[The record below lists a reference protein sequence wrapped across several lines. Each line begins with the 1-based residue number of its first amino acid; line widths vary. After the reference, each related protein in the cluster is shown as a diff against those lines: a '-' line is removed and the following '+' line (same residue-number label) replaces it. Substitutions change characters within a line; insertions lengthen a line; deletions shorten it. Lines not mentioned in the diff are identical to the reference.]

1 MIIAASVLIG
11 LAIIAM
17 ALSLYS
23 ISRRGQG
30 EQIERRLADVRGQN
44 VDGLDVTIFRRHG
57 LSSIGILSKILSRL
71 HLANHIDTMLKR
83 AGLTMNVGT
92 FALLTMVAFGL
103 AWVLARATLHHTL
116 LALGIGAAGAVIPYI
131 IVTVKMNRR
140 MALFSEQFPDAIDMI
155 VNSLRAGFALNG
167 AIQMV
172 AEESP
177 EPVAS
182 EFRILFEEQK
192 LGLDIRQALVN
203 FSDRMNTT
211 DVPIFV
217 TAVLIQ
223 RDTGGNLAEVL
234 ENIAYVIRD
243 RYRILG
249 EVRTFTAQGR
259 LSGFILALLPIFM
272 AGILSILSPGYIE
285 GMVQDQ
291 LGSVLISVAVVLQVV
306 GFLWIQKIV
315 NIKI

>member
-1 MIIAASVLIG
+1 MIIAASVLIC
-11 LAIIAM
+11 LAIITL
-17 ALSLYS
+17 ALSLFS
-23 ISRRGQG
+23 ISRKGQG
-30 EQIERRLADVRGQN
+30 ETIERRLAELRGRPE
-44 VDGLDVTIFRRHG
+44 GLDVTIFRRHG
-57 LSSIGILSKILSRL
+57 LSSIGILARILSRL
-71 HLANHIDTMLKR
+71 HLANHLNGMLQR
-83 AGLTMNVGT
+83 AGLRMNVGT
-92 FALLTMVAFGL
+92 FALLTLVAFSV
-103 AWVLARATLHHTL
+103 AWFLARTTLHHPL
-116 LALGIGAAGAVIPYI
+116 LALAIGAGGAAIPYI
-131 IVTVKMNRR
+131 IVAVKVNRR

-155 VNSLRAGFALNG
+155 TNALRAGFALNG

-177 EPVAS
+177 EPVGT
-182 EFRILFEEQK
+182 EFKILYEEQK
-192 LGLDIRQALVN
+192 LGLDLKQALLN
-203 FSDRMNTT
+203 FGNRMDTT

-234 ENIAYVIRD
+234 DNIAYVIRD

-259 LSGFILALLPIFM
+259 LSGFILALLPVFM
-272 AGILSILSPGYIE
+272 AGVLSILSPGYIE
-285 GMVQDQ
+285 GMAQDQ

-306 GFLWIQKIV
+306 GFLWIRKIV

>member
-1 MIIAASVLIG
+1 
-11 LAIIAM
+11 
-17 ALSLYS
+17 
-23 ISRRGQG
+23 
-30 EQIERRLADVRGQN
+30 
-44 VDGLDVTIFRRHG
+44 
-57 LSSIGILSKILSRL
+57 
-71 HLANHIDTMLKR
+71 
-83 AGLTMNVGT
+83 MNVGT
-92 FALLTMVAFGL
+92 FALLTMVAFGV
-103 AWVLARATLHHTL
+103 AWILARTTLHHAL
-116 LALGIGAAGAVIPYI
+116 LALAIGMGGAAIPYVVVVI
-131 IVTVKMNRR
+131 KMNRR
-140 MALFSEQFPDAIDMI
+140 IALFSEQFPDAIDMI
-155 VNSLRAGFALNG
+155 VNALRAGFAMNG

-203 FSDRMNTT
+203 FSERMNTT

-259 LSGFILALLPIFM
+259 LSGFILALLPLFM
-272 AGILSILSPGYIE
+272 AGVLSILSPGYIE
-285 GMVQDQ
+285 GMAEDQ

-306 GFLWIQKIV
+306 GFLWIRKIV